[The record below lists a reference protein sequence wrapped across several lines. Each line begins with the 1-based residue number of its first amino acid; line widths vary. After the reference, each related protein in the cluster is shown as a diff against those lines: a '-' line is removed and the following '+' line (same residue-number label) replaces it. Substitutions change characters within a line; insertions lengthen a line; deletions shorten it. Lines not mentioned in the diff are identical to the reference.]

1 MDEKFVEILEFRA
14 RFDAQKIT
22 LAEGAHENIEV
33 KLIPKS
39 ASDAEIGKLQ

>member
-1 MDEKFVEILEFRA
+1 LRVPEFRA

-22 LAEGAHENIEV
+22 LADGSLLNVEV

-39 ASDAEIGKLQ
+39 LSDEEVAKLQ